1 MTSALSLP
9 KATVA
14 RVLGRH
20 GKSRL
25 PPLQP
30 PPKVVHYEYKRPGG
44 LIQLDVKKLDRIA
57 SLGHRIAGDK
67 RDTNFQCFGR
77 FVGVVREIAAE
88 GRLRDGDVRT
98 AAQVLWAACHGMVA
112 LMITKPS
119 TDWAAPDAFM
129 KVMLDGLLFG
139 LVSD

>member
-44 LIQLDVKKLDRIA
+44 LIHLDVKKLDTKRGAGWEFVHVCIDDHSGLA
-57 SLGHRIAGDK
+57 CVEVLVDEKGPTTVAFLGRAIAGSAERGLK
-67 RDTNFQCFGR
+67 
-77 FVGVVREIAAE
+77 VRERQSLTI
-88 GRLRDGDVRT
+88 
-98 AAQVLWAACHGMVA
+98 H
-112 LMITKPS
+112 
-119 TDWAAPDAFM
+119 PDAAAR
-129 KVMLDGLLFG
+129 VGLPVGSEHLDNRR
-139 LVSD
+139 